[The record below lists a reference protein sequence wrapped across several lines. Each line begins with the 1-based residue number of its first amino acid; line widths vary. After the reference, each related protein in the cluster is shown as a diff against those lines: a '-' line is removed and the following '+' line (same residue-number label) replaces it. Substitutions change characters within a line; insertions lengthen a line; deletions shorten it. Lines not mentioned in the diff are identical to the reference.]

1 MIAGCVVDNRRYN
14 GSTCCSRYFID
25 KKILNEFG
33 SCTMTLQNN
42 IKSET
47 IASSQRGFTIL
58 VHDNEDDKISTHIT
72 FILRSII
79 HRSMNILSL
88 NLNCFSLLDFDTEI
102 ISPVISEKLAKIF
115 TVSDNAVVT
124 YGALLNEI
132 YLIES
137 AAAAMVSLKV
147 TLVFNDSFK
156 YPNTS
161 KSISFCHA
169 DR

>member
-1 MIAGCVVDNRRYN
+1 
-14 GSTCCSRYFID
+14 
-25 KKILNEFG
+25 
-33 SCTMTLQNN
+33 
-42 IKSET
+42 
-47 IASSQRGFTIL
+47 
-58 VHDNEDDKISTHIT
+58 
-72 FILRSII
+72 
-79 HRSMNILSL
+79 MNILSL